1 MTKNVVNL
9 ATCECD
15 QGTAP
20 TALMVTGGHT
30 CIGGEVAAT
39 IRDVQFFGPFGTCKV
54 TGSPCVYAPAAPW
67 SQSLGSVSFN
77 GSPPLAQG
85 AKLSCVKSGIITV
98 LDPGQ
103 STVCTE
109 ARIAELDAERERLE
123 QELEDTIRGILLDT
137 LGVVDP
143 TPISDLLGALN
154 SLFSGDLP
162 GVGLSLASM
171 IPYLGDALAKPGKG
185 VKAARAIKRITDAL
199 DNNRRLAEAAKA
211 VDAAARSTM
220 MEGIKYGK
228 TLVEIDEVARIV
240 DESEKIRKKRKRE
253 RP

>member
-1 MTKNVVNL
+1 
-9 ATCECD
+9 
-15 QGTAP
+15 
-20 TALMVTGGHT
+20 
-30 CIGGEVAAT
+30 
-39 IRDVQFFGPFGTCKV
+39 
-54 TGSPCVYAPAAPW
+54 
-67 SQSLGSVSFN
+67 
-77 GSPPLAQG
+77 
-85 AKLSCVKSGIITV
+85 VKSGIITV

-123 QELEDTIRGILLDT
+123 QELKDTILGILLDT
-137 LGVVDP
+137 FGTVDP

-154 SLFSGDLP
+154 SLSSGDLP
-162 GVGLSLASM
+162 GVGLSLVSM
-171 IPYLGDALAKPGKG
+171 LPYLGDALAKPGKG

-211 VDAAARSTM
+211 ADAAARSTM

-228 TLVEIDEVARIV
+228 TLAEIDEVSRIV
-240 DESEKIRKKRKRE
+240 DEAEKIRKRRKRE